1 MKANELR
8 IGNLVLIPYNKSNKQ
23 EGFYEATIS
32 KIGEFGAYI
41 NPEDYEPIPLTQEW
55 LFKFGFYETS
65 NDTFIGGLYTRKK
78 PDRFLINK
86 ETMSYCQLDYE
97 GSIDDIVKIKYVHQL
112 QNIYFALTGE
122 ELTLEG
128 KE

>member
-1 MKANELR
+1 METAIKLQAKELR
-8 IGNLVLIPYNKSNKQ
+8 VGNLVQDAIGLVEIGLNGWIKYADI
-23 EGFYEATIS
+23 YES
-32 KIGEFGAYI
+32 
-41 NPEDYEPIPLTQEW
+41 IPLTEEW

-65 NDTFIGGLYTRKK
+65 NDDFIGGLYTRKK

-112 QNIYFALTGE
+112 QNIYFALTNE
-122 ELTLEG
+122 ELI
-128 KE
+128 